1 MDKRIDHK
9 KNFNVISYGAVGN
22 GKTDDTEAFQKAWED
37 LCKATQESPILSVP
51 KGKIF
56 LLQSVQFSGPC
67 KSNKVLVQIA
77 GSIVAPT
84 NINAWSEKEAWIKFA
99 DIDGLTINGGG
110 QIDGQGS
117 VWWNACTDKKHCDDR
132 PTALHFQNCNGLQ
145 LSKLSH
151 LNSPKNHISIS
162 GCNNVYISD
171 LRIFAPEDSPN
182 TDGIDIAHSSNVRV
196 LNTVM
201 ETGDDCIAINDGSS
215 YINISGIACGPGHG
229 ISIGSLGKDGA
240 YNTVEEIHVS
250 NCNFTGTQNAARIKT
265 WQGGSGYARKITFEN
280 INIIDSQNPII
291 IDQDYNPNSVNS
303 GSQSAVKVSDV
314 TFRNVRGTSA
324 DELAIDLVCSDNT
337 GCTNISLQ
345 QINITS
351 AIPGKQTY
359 SRCNNAHG
367 ITKSTNPI
375 VPCLSQ

>member
-1 MDKRIDHK
+1 MKSRSMTMK
-9 KNFNVISYGAVGN
+9 VIV
-22 GKTDDTEAFQKAWED
+22 
-37 LCKATQESPILSVP
+37 LI
-51 KGKIF
+51 IF
-56 LLQSVQFSGPC
+56 
-67 KSNKVLVQIA
+67 QIA
-77 GSIVAPT
+77 GTIVAPT

-99 DIDGLTINGGG
+99 NIDGLTINGGG

-117 VWWNACTDKKHCDDR
+117 VWWNACTDKVQIAC
-132 PTALHFQNCNGLQ
+132 
-145 LSKLSH
+145 H
-151 LNSPKNHISIS
+151 L
-162 GCNNVYISD
+162 Y
-171 LRIFAPEDSPN
+171 SPN
-182 TDGIDIAHSSNVRV
+182 TDGIDISHSSNVRV

-250 NCNFTGTQNAARIKT
+250 NCTFTGTQNAARIKT

-324 DELAIDLVCSDNT
+324 DELAIDLVCSDSI

-351 AIPGKQTY
+351 AIPGKKTY
-359 SRCNNAHG
+359 CRCNNAHG